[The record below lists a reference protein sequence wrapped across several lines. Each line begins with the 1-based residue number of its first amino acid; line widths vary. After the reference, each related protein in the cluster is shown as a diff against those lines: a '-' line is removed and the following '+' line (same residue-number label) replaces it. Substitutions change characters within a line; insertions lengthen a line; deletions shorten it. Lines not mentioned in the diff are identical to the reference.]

1 MKRTELK
8 RRVAL
13 AIKALKGAPLV
24 YDYPVPKLVVERQP
38 IQTIETRFEVARP
51 EVDQVEKEIV
61 DNFAKRKLMR
71 DLADGLAKYGLVRVA
86 REDTPLKIIYRAYV
100 RAIPPIEED

>member
-8 RRVAL
+8 RRVDL

-24 YDYPVPKLVVERQP
+24 YDYPVPKLVMEHRP
-38 IQTIETRFEVARP
+38 IQTVKARFEVARP

-61 DNFAKRKLMR
+61 DNFAKRKLMSE
-71 DLADGLAKYGLVRVA
+71 LADGLKKYGLVRVA
-86 REDTPLKIIYRAYV
+86 REDTPLKIIYNAYILV
-100 RAIPPIEED
+100 IPPKED